1 MAWPKS
7 FHPAGLIEKLKQ
19 KIASLQQ
26 QWRSTRAE
34 NERLRKENEQ
44 LRQEQGR
51 LRGERERLRE
61 ENERL
66 KRQLEEAQRANKR
79 QAAPFSRGQRKANP
93 KPPGRKPGTAYGQH
107 YRKTIPQQVDQ
118 VIAVPLPAQCGC
130 GGALKVEKIE
140 PQYQHEVVRKTIWRR
155 VDIAVGRCRRCGRRV
170 QGRDPRQTSDALGA
184 AAVQLGPEALALA
197 VRMNKGLGMPHGD
210 VAAVLQD
217 GFGLRVH
224 RSTI

>member
-79 QAAPFSRGQRKANP
+79 QAAPFSSRNRDRKSTRLNSSHGYISYAVFCLKKKKQATNRITLYLPHMFACTTRGHPAPTIQFPIQILTRP
-93 KPPGRKPGTAYGQH
+93 IRHLTPMPVPSDLSGTY
-107 YRKTIPQQVDQ
+107 TF
-118 VIAVPLPAQCGC
+118 IA
-130 GGALKVEKIE
+130 
-140 PQYQHEVVRKTIWRR
+140 
-155 VDIAVGRCRRCGRRV
+155 
-170 QGRDPRQTSDALGA
+170 
-184 AAVQLGPEALALA
+184 
-197 VRMNKGLGMPHGD
+197 
-210 VAAVLQD
+210 
-217 GFGLRVH
+217 
-224 RSTI
+224 

>member
-79 QAAPFSRGQRKANP
+79 QAAPFSAVSG
-93 KPPGRKPGTAYGQH
+93 KPTPGHQGASPVPPTAGITAK
-107 YRKTIPQQVDQ
+107 R
-118 VIAVPLPAQCGC
+118 
-130 GGALKVEKIE
+130 
-140 PQYQHEVVRKTIWRR
+140 
-155 VDIAVGRCRRCGRRV
+155 
-170 QGRDPRQTSDALGA
+170 
-184 AAVQLGPEALALA
+184 
-197 VRMNKGLGMPHGD
+197 
-210 VAAVLQD
+210 
-217 GFGLRVH
+217 F
-224 RSTI
+224 RSKSIK

>member
-7 FHPAGLIEKLKQ
+7 FHPASLIEKLKQ

-44 LRQEQGR
+44 LRQEQGT

-61 ENERL
+61 DNKRL

-93 KPPGRKPGTAYGQH
+93 KPPGRKPGTAYGQ
-107 YRKTIPQQVDQ
+107 RLSVDVRVRPAIDGEGREQLAKTAAPPPTPPIVERPQQ
-118 VIAVPLPAQCGC
+118 PAQ
-130 GGALKVEKIE
+130 
-140 PQYQHEVVRKTIWRR
+140 
-155 VDIAVGRCRRCGRRV
+155 
-170 QGRDPRQTSDALGA
+170 
-184 AAVQLGPEALALA
+184 
-197 VRMNKGLGMPHGD
+197 
-210 VAAVLQD
+210 
-217 GFGLRVH
+217 
-224 RSTI
+224 

>member
-93 KPPGRKPGTAYGQH
+93 RPPGRKPGAAYG
-107 YRKTIPQQVDQ
+107 
-118 VIAVPLPAQCGC
+118 PALRQDHSQASRRSDR
-130 GGALKVEKIE
+130 GAHPESLFL
-140 PQYQHEVVRKTIWRR
+140 R
-155 VDIAVGRCRRCGRRV
+155 G
-170 QGRDPRQTSDALGA
+170 QGRSR
-184 AAVQLGPEALALA
+184 ERA
-197 VRMNKGLGMPHGD
+197 VRVPG
-210 VAAVLQD
+210 
-217 GFGLRVH
+217 H
-224 RSTI
+224 RRLSNGS

>member
-93 KPPGRKPGTAYGQH
+93 RPPGRKPGTAYGQH

-170 QGRDPRQTSDALGA
+170 QGRDPTRGRR
-184 AAVQLGPEALALA
+184 P
-197 VRMNKGLGMPHGD
+197 MP
-210 VAAVLQD
+210 
-217 GFGLRVH
+217 
-224 RSTI
+224 